1 MPGERETAWLRKH
14 VAQHAEDW
22 DKLLQQP
29 WGRRLLFALIDEP
42 QYCFSNAST
51 AVDGNDILLSETQQ
65 VYSNGKRDVGL
76 SLIGA
81 AQRSDSDLY
90 ARMISEAMNERRLLL
105 NARAEDARAAE
116 NAAKEQP

>member
-29 WGRRLLFALIDEP
+29 WGRRLLFALVDDP
-42 QYCFSNAST
+42 QYCATNGST
-51 AVDGNDILLSETQQ
+51 FDRDQAQQ
-65 VYSNGKRDVGL
+65 SYDNGKRDVGL
-76 SLIGA
+76 TLTVVAQA
-81 AQRSDSDLY
+81 ADSELY